1 MIYVIS
7 IKISRC
13 IDSRTYPQL
22 FEKIILVVGVIM
34 FFAMGG
40 LVLAAIDQVPS
51 NLIDN
56 AIVLGCIS
64 FFVGLLFLIDIS
76 DPLRVTD
83 NEATQTDA
91 ERENLTPIELQAKHA
106 QTMQTVGVPQPVSI
120 EERLMIDESSKDVN
134 VVETNVL
141 PTRQTPRVIKE
152 PDAIRLPKH
161 TQNRYTMHAPPS
173 VHWQEYDVESIPNYV
188 KRDTKQVQD
197 NRGFIDEGI
206 QPHLSPHQYHQS
218 PPPNYNRQFT
228 HQPSHHNFYNR
239 PPDQSQSQSPYKSHS
254 VDHLDHA
261 PQSSYM
267 RASSVDQGN
276 IVMHNKDACCT
287 HNHRRHSQPRLRREP
302 PSPATPGYVAHAA
315 KMWERRSRSQS
326 PSSKSI
332 LGLQTNV

>member
-1 MIYVIS
+1 
-7 IKISRC
+7 
-13 IDSRTYPQL
+13 
-22 FEKIILVVGVIM
+22 M

-56 AIVLGCIS
+56 AIVLGCMS

-91 ERENLTPIELQAKHA
+91 EARENLTPIEIQAKNV
-106 QTMQTVGVPQPVSI
+106 QTMQTVGVPPSLSI
-120 EERLMIDESSKDVN
+120 EERLMIDESIKDVN
-134 VVETNVL
+134 IIETNVL

-161 TQNRYTMHAPPS
+161 AQNRYTMHAPPS
-173 VHWQEYDVESIPNYV
+173 VHWQEYDVESVPNYV
-188 KRDTKQVQD
+188 KRDVKQVKD

-206 QPHLSPHQYHQS
+206 QPHFSPHQHQQQL
-218 PPPNYNRQFT
+218 PPYNRQSNYHPT
-228 HQPSHHNFYNR
+228 QQTFYNNR
-239 PPDQSQSQSPYKSHS
+239 PADRRVSPPYKSHS
-254 VDHLDHA
+254 VDHLDQA

-267 RASSVDQGN
+267 KAATVDQGN
-276 IVMHNKDACCT
+276 IIMHNKDACCT
-287 HNHRRHSQPRLRREP
+287 HHHRHHQPRLRREP
-302 PSPATPGYVAHAA
+302 LSPATPGYVAHAA